1 MQTKWR
7 TKLIL
12 YLILVSL
19 FFYGLNYI
27 IFKDLSFMA
36 RLLTLQLGFVP
47 ISVILI
53 TLFLNQL
60 IARREKTTRLAKLN
74 MVIGSFFSEIGTP
87 LLKLLPNFDPNRSEL
102 SRELDLA
109 SQWSDRD
116 FSNAIKYLNKR
127 DYTIQIQKDKLE
139 ELRNFL
145 LGKRILLLRIVENP
159 NLFEHESFTDLLQ
172 AMFHL
177 TDELAQRDDVRE
189 LPDTDYEH
197 LANDIQRAYIMLI
210 SEWLAYLQHLKDNY
224 PYFYSL
230 AVRTNPLNPDA
241 SPEVV

>member
-1 MQTKWR
+1 
-7 TKLIL
+7 
-12 YLILVSL
+12 
-19 FFYGLNYI
+19 
-27 IFKDLSFMA
+27 
-36 RLLTLQLGFVP
+36 
-47 ISVILI
+47 
-53 TLFLNQL
+53 
-60 IARREKTTRLAKLN
+60 

-87 LLKLLPNFDPNRSEL
+87 LLKLLPNFDPNRGEL

-127 DYTIQIQKDKLE
+127 DYAIQIQKDKLE

-177 TDELAQRDDVRE
+177 TDELAQRDDVRK